1 MVRASDAAAAGRAAA
16 RAVSLEPSQSKP
28 ERKRK
33 LPLPALNPEMQ
44 GATAAASVLMGLSKS

>member
-1 MVRASDAAAAGRAAA
+1 M
-16 RAVSLEPSQSKP
+16 EPSQSKA